1 MISKVRNRQA
11 QDSRMTRGEM
21 VWNVTAVVGNS
32 IAQCQVKD
40 GGLKETI
47 IEIMF
52 SLRHVNPTLRIAKM
66 EANVQISGR
75 V

>member
-1 MISKVRNRQA
+1 
-11 QDSRMTRGEM
+11 MTRGEM

-52 SLRHVNPTLRIAKM
+52 SLRHVNPTL
-66 EANVQISGR
+66 VQDCEDGSKCADKRKGLDYAFEGR
-75 V
+75 G